1 MIILFYYFFL
11 AFYNITV
18 ATIAVWRAKA
28 FENVVTEHFA
38 CEALGSLSTE
48 VCTKDG
54 FVQFAFDSF
63 ANPIHYVV
71 FCSTPAVFFVY
82 LVDLRKMR
90 KLCCTSTRKR
100 TESIVSIRFRA
111 QSSVSAVSSPINSP
125 MTSY

>member
-1 MIILFYYFFL
+1 MIMLFYYFFL
-11 AFYNITV
+11 ALYNITV
-18 ATIAVWRAKA
+18 ATIAVWRAEA

-54 FVQFAFDSF
+54 FDQFAFDSF
-63 ANPIHYVV
+63 ANPFNYVF
-71 FCSTPAVFFVY
+71 FCSIPAVFFVY

-90 KLCCTSTRKR
+90 KLCRTSTHKR
-100 TESIVSIRFRA
+100 TESIATIRFRA

-125 MTSY
+125 IY